1 MAKACFSGCVAQY
14 QGLLRAGKGCLL
26 ALKPLTHGFDAYQE
40 HAKPAVS
47 EEEVQLPMLLTSAP
61 AAPAPAAPSSPAG
74 DLAACAAQAEK
85 TPAAHQDAEEDM
97 EPGEESALSPAP
109 EAAVAPV
116 ATAVAAAAASPCGT
130 PANLAGRGG
139 FVCCSQGPRRQ
150 EACAADAGLHMGQ
163 VAEAV
168 LQGAWHVSSFLG
180 RQLLYAAEAA
190 KPHVVSLAN
199 VAAEKLR
206 SSMERKSPSQ
216 SLPKPTSSTWE
227 ANSRAADSRADSR
240 AGSRDRPSVT
250 PLDLSEYDVCSESG
264 FTSCRTTCPPS
275 RAIDRT
281 LPGLGSFPGAG
292 CAGYDPSRDAQL
304 RYSLNDGMP
313 PQVLFQTQVPQS
325 PFPAPIA
332 APRAAQS
339 FNVQSLP
346 GAQSFNTVFPQAQSF
361 PALQHIQ
368 SFQVMAPGSVA
379 VYHHLPQA
387 KILRTTL
394 GEKRPFT
401 GTRGPLI
408 SRPAEPS
415 ESASAEASESE

>member
-1 MAKACFSGCVAQY
+1 M
-14 QGLLRAGKGCLL
+14 

-40 HAKPAVS
+40 HAKPAEVP
-47 EEEVQLPMLLTSAP
+47 EEVQLPMLLASAPVAP
-61 AAPAPAAPSSPAG
+61 AAPASPTSPAG
-74 DLAACAAQAEK
+74 DVPQAAQEK
-85 TPAAHQDAEEDM
+85 TPAEKTSQSYAEEM
-97 EPGEESALSPAP
+97 EPGEESELTTAL
-109 EAAVAPV
+109 VAPV
-116 ATAVAAAAASPCGT
+116 ATATAAAASPCGT
-130 PANLAGRGG
+130 PANLAGRGMG
-139 FVCCSQGPRRQ
+139 FVCCSNGPKRQ
-150 EACAADAGLHMGQ
+150 EACVADAGLHLGQ

-180 RQLLYAAEAA
+180 RQLQHAAEAA
-190 KPHVVSLAN
+190 KPHVVSLATGA
-199 VAAEKLR
+199 VEKLK

-227 ANSRAADSRADSR
+227 ANSRAADSHADSRADSR
-240 AGSRDRPSVT
+240 ARPAVT
-250 PLDLSEYDVCSESG
+250 PLDLSDYDVCSESG

-281 LPGLGSFPGAG
+281 LPALGSFPGAG
-292 CAGYDPSRDAQL
+292 YDLSRDAQL
-304 RYSLNDGMP
+304 RYSLNDGVP

-361 PALQHIQ
+361 PALQQIQSFDMRAPVGFPALQHIQ
-368 SFQVMAPGSVA
+368 SFDVMAPGSSTA
-379 VYHHLPQA
+379 AYHHVPQA

-415 ESASAEASESE
+415 ESAESAEPSESAESTAE